1 MQPYWDLVALFR
13 KISVL
18 RSISSLLR
26 WDMEVMMPRKS
37 EQLRAEQLSIL
48 HTLSQ
53 DLLLSSKVKPLLREA
68 NAQRET
74 LDAFARRNLD
84 LMTHQHKILTAL
96 PPKFIYK
103 LNGAINQADSAW
115 LAAKNASDFTLFA
128 QPFTTLIKL
137 IKEKAH
143 RLSDKLGI
151 PPYEALIDEYDPGRK
166 QSDIDNLFGQIKAF
180 YPDIIYSAQKAFNTE
195 IPLSLQKYDKRA
207 QMALCKELLHLLHFP
222 LDKGRLDESVH
233 PFTEGIQED
242 IRITTIFDR
251 KNPLNTIM
259 GLMHEL
265 GHALYDNALP
275 LLYRFQ
281 LVGQD
286 AGMVIHEGIAL
297 FWEKMLGTSQ
307 PFIQWLSQHLTLH
320 FPQTNWDP
328 RAIYQKLNAVNP
340 CAPRIDADEIC
351 YLAHIILRYEIEKAL
366 LCGDVTV
373 KHLPDFWQSKLQ
385 TLLGIQKADPASDCL
400 QDIHWAQG
408 YFGYFHTYGLGFL
421 FAAQI
426 HETLQKENPKLFDQ
440 LTFDNSKPLLD
451 WFKVNIFSLG
461 AFLPADELIY
471 NTSKMPLSWQPCLH
485 YFQKKYALPQQV

>member
-1 MQPYWDLVALFR
+1 
-13 KISVL
+13 
-18 RSISSLLR
+18 
-26 WDMEVMMPRKS
+26 MEVMMPRKS

-53 DLLLSSKVKPLLREA
+53 ELLLGSKVKPLLREA
-68 NAQRET
+68 NLERDT
-74 LDAFARRNLD
+74 LDAFARRNLA
-84 LMTHQHKILTAL
+84 LMTHQHTILTAL

-103 LNGAINQADSAW
+103 LNSAINKADSAW
-115 LAAKNASDFTLFA
+115 LTARDASDFSLFE
-128 QPFTTLIKL
+128 QPFAELVKL

-151 PPYEALIDEYDPGRK
+151 APYEALMDEYDPGRK
-166 QSDIDNLFGQIKAF
+166 QSDIDQVFGEIKAF
-180 YPDIIYSAQKAFNTE
+180 YPAIIHSAKERFNTE
-195 IPLSLQKYDKRA
+195 IPLDLQKYDKRA
-207 QMALCKELLHLLHFP
+207 QMALCKELLQLLHFP

-233 PFTEGIQED
+233 PFTEGIQDD

-275 LLYRFQ
+275 VPYRFQ

-297 FWEKMLGTSQ
+297 FWEKMLGASS
-307 PFIQWLSQHLTLH
+307 PFSKWLSQHLTMH

-328 RAIYQKLNAVNP
+328 SAIYQKLNAINP
-340 CAPRIDADEIC
+340 YAARIDADEIC
-351 YLAHIILRYEIEKAL
+351 YLAHIILRYEVEKAL
-366 LCGDVTV
+366 LSGEVSV
-373 KHLPDFWQSKLQ
+373 KHLPDFWQSKLLS
-385 TLLGIQKADPASDCL
+385 LLGIQKANPEIDCL

-426 HETLQKENPKLFDQ
+426 HQILHKENPSLLTQ
-440 LTFDNSKPLLD
+440 LIFDNSKPLLD

-461 AFLPADELIY
+461 AFLTADELIE
-471 NTSKMPLSWQPCLH
+471 NVTKTPLSWQPCLK
-485 YFQKKYALPQQV
+485 YFQNKYTLPNKV